1 MKDDAPSPP
10 LRVPHMTIL
19 IIAGWAIVVS
29 LSIWVL
35 SFAQVV
41 LIPLV
46 GAIVLHLT
54 MMPAVRWFHRHLP
67 VRRGVSTFLFILSM
81 LVLSSSAVLIFSPAI
96 TTWLAGLA
104 EAVSSPKRWED
115 IISPA
120 IAERLSET
128 LGRILGPLVVNT
140 TSGVVT
146 VCITLVITFFLL
158 VSGEGPMQR
167 ITLMA
172 RTFRQ
177 RRQIVRI
184 FRDLERNTA
193 RYVLTLSLI
202 NFCEF
207 LAVALALVV
216 LGLPKPWA
224 MGLIAGLFNFVPYI
238 GPILAAAL
246 IFASTTVDSG
256 QIGTGLLGAGV
267 FLVIN
272 LIEGYIVS
280 PMVYGSRLRINP
292 IAIIFAVLMGS
303 WLWGVAGAL
312 LAMPLLVML
321 RVACDRA
328 TCLGPLGLLLTD
340 RPMGYGRR
348 WSRKRS
354 RARRFLRR
362 NERASR
368 QRTRRAP
375 TVDDLDAAVA
385 EAGPEAAAVLES
397 AAHEPI
403 NPAASSA

>member
-1 MKDDAPSPP
+1 MSSDSDCPP
-10 LRVPHMTIL
+10 IRVPHMTIL
-19 IIAGWAIVVS
+19 AIAGWAIVVS
-29 LSIWVL
+29 LGIWL
-35 SFAQVV
+35 ISFAQIV

-54 MMPAVRWFHRHLP
+54 LMPAVRWFHRHLP
-67 VRRGVSTFLFILSM
+67 VRRGISTFLFILSM
-81 LVLSSSAVLIFSPAI
+81 LVVACSAVLIFSPAI

-104 EAVSSPKRWED
+104 EAVSSPERWED
-115 IISPA
+115 ILSPG
-120 IAERLSET
+120 IAAQLGDT
-128 LGRILGPLVVNT
+128 LGSILGPVVVNT

-167 ITLMA
+167 VTMMA
-172 RTFRQ
+172 RTFAQ

-193 RYVLTLSLI
+193 RYVLTLSVI

-207 LAVALALVV
+207 LAVALALWA
-216 LGLPKPWA
+216 LGMPKPWA

-256 QIGTGLLGAGV
+256 QIGTGIGGAAV
-267 FLVIN
+267 FLGIN
-272 LIEGYIVS
+272 LVEGYLVS

-292 IAIIFAVLMGS
+292 IAIIFAVLVGS

-328 TCLGPLGLLLTD
+328 TWLGPLGLLLTD

-362 NERASR
+362 SERRSR
-368 QRTRRAP
+368 QLQRLETGR
-375 TVDDLDAAVA
+375 LDAAATA
-385 EAGPEAAAVLES
+385 EVGPEVS
-397 AAHEPI
+397 AIPEEPENEAF